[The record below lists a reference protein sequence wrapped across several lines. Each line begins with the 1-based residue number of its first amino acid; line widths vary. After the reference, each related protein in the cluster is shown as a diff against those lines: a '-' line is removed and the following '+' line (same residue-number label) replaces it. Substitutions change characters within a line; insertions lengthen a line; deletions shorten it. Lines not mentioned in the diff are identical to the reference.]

1 MEEEHRTSGNGRGD
15 GPSVSPHNMPE
26 GGNNKPSTFQHRG
39 SRSVEEYR
47 RLEQIGEGQYGQV
60 MCDDECWIY
69 ATIIASFS
77 LSRVRLNTPTTF
89 AVLTPLLSQTQVWLA
104 RGEDA
109 TGHFYVALKKVKMDN
124 EKEGFPITAIR
135 EIKIL
140 KSLLIYDLVS
150 SSCKLFASQSFC
162 PQFASIPL
170 STFPCALS
178 LTYAKILAEIFSI
191 PTLSNCERSSS
202 RKEVVNNC
210 NANLNVV
217 NPL

>member
-77 LSRVRLNTPTTF
+77 LSRVRLNTPTIF
-89 AVLTPLLSQTQVWLA
+89 AVPTPLLSQTQVWLA

-140 KSLLIYDLVS
+140 KSLLIYHLVS
-150 SSCKLFASQSFC
+150 SSCKLLTKGAVCFAVLLPSVC
-162 PQFASIPL
+162 LHPPQHLPVR
-170 STFPCALS
+170 
-178 LTYAKILAEIFSI
+178 
-191 PTLSNCERSSS
+191 TLSHVCKNTCRNLQHPNIVKLREI
-202 RKEVVNNC
+202 VVSKGSGKY
-210 NANLNVV
+210 V
-217 NPL
+217 